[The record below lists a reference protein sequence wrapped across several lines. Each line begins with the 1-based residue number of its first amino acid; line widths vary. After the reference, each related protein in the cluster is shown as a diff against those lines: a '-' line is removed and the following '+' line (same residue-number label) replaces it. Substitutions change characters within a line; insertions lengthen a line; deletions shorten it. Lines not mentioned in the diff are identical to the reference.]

1 MLGKKITSSIIMFLL
16 FGFSFSQVTLE
27 IKNVNTTAGTLEIH
41 MTNPAGCS
49 YCTDPLFDN
58 KNGCET
64 YGSTDGGNT
73 QNAVWTFD
81 ATITAANCAGTCS
94 DGSSPEEVCT
104 KTGTCS
110 DANYTSIGED
120 SCEASGTCSLVVHT
134 TQAACEAATPNAGTW
149 TAKTPGVWTSN
160 TWTHAAKNG
169 NYFSGEVGGFQFELK
184 GANATDANGG
194 SAATVD
200 AVSGQS
206 FAVTPGG
213 TKTLGYSTT
222 GSVIPAS
229 ATSVLLTTITY
240 TDDVADTSK
249 GICFGEDTGSSGE
262 NAVSD
267 KHGGY
272 INTIWGACSCDTG
285 VADACGVCEGNNP
298 THCYATGSDDVCTL
312 DNECEAGFCDCLGT
326 CGGIAQKDNCNT
338 CDETPANDCGKDCS
352 SQESDCNGTWLISGD
367 ADQQGCWGGTAL
379 VDCTGSCV
387 ALASA
392 AADEDNDGYCDDVDA
407 CPGSPANTTVNSS
420 GCTQV
425 QLSISQLGNAIPGAF
440 AIAQN
445 FPNPFNPTT
454 SIAFDVAY
462 MDNISLVVYDLTGK
476 EVVTLASGAYAPGSY
491 NVEWNAIDN
500 NGQGLVSGM
509 YIYRYTTSEKAIT
522 RKMLYL
528 K

>member
-16 FGFSFSQVTLE
+16 LGFSFSQVTME
-27 IKNVNTTAGTLEIH
+27 IKNLNAAAGTLEIH

-49 YCTDPLFDN
+49 YCTDPSFDN
-58 KNGCET
+58 KNGCES
-64 YGSTDGGNT
+64 YGSTDGGT
-73 QNAVWTFD
+73 TLDAVWTFD
-81 ATITAANCAGTCS
+81 STIDAATCAGTCS

-104 KTGTCS
+104 TTGTCS
-110 DANYTSIGED
+110 DATYTSIGEA
-120 SCEASGTCSLVVHT
+120 SCEADGICSLSVHKT
-134 TQAACEAATPNAGTW
+134 SSACTGAGGTW
-149 TAKTPGVWTSN
+149 TAKTAGTWTSN
-160 TWTHAAKNG
+160 TWTHSAKNG
-169 NYFSGEVGGFQFELK
+169 NYFTGEVGGFQFELL
-184 GANATDANGG
+184 GALLTTTSASGG
-194 SAATVD
+194 SVAALG
-200 AVSGQS
+200 SSQ
-206 FAVTPGG
+206 FAVASTNNGN
-213 TKTLGYSTT
+213 TLLGYSTT
-222 GSVIPAS
+222 GATIPAS
-229 ATSVLLTTITY
+229 STSTLLTSITF
-240 TDDVADTSK
+240 TDDAADTSK
-249 GICFGEDTGSSGE
+249 GVCFGIDTGSSGK
-262 NAVSD
+262 NALSD

-272 INTIWGACSCDTG
+272 IHTIWGACSCDNGT
-285 VADACGVCEGNNP
+285 ADACGECEGNNP
-298 THCYATGSDDVCTL
+298 TNCYATGSNDVCTL
-312 DNECEAGFCDCLGT
+312 DNQCEADYCDCSGT
-326 CGGIAQKDNCNT
+326 CGGAAATDNCNT
-338 CDETPANDCGKDCS
+338 CDENPANDCSKDCS
-352 SQESDCNGTWLISGD
+352 SQEADCNGTWLSG
-367 ADQQGCWGGTAL
+367 ATNQGCWGGTAL

-491 NVEWNAIDN
+491 NVEWNAVDN

>member
-1 MLGKKITSSIIMFLL
+1 MVLQMHA
-16 FGFSFSQVTLE
+16 V
-27 IKNVNTTAGTLEIH
+27 NV
-41 MTNPAGCS
+41 
-49 YCTDPLFDN
+49 
-58 KNGCET
+58 
-64 YGSTDGGNT
+64 
-73 QNAVWTFD
+73 
-81 ATITAANCAGTCS
+81 
-94 DGSSPEEVCT
+94 
-104 KTGTCS
+104 
-110 DANYTSIGED
+110 
-120 SCEASGTCSLVVHT
+120 
-134 TQAACEAATPNAGTW
+134 
-149 TAKTPGVWTSN
+149 
-160 TWTHAAKNG
+160 
-169 NYFSGEVGGFQFELK
+169 
-184 GANATDANGG
+184 
-194 SAATVD
+194 
-200 AVSGQS
+200 
-206 FAVTPGG
+206 
-213 TKTLGYSTT
+213 
-222 GSVIPAS
+222 
-229 ATSVLLTTITY
+229 
-240 TDDVADTSK
+240 
-249 GICFGEDTGSSGE
+249 
-262 NAVSD
+262 
-267 KHGGY
+267 
-272 INTIWGACSCDTG
+272 
-285 VADACGVCEGNNP
+285 NP

-312 DNECEAGFCDCLGT
+312 DNQCEADYCDCSGT
-326 CGGIAQKDNCNT
+326 CGGAAATDNCNT
-338 CDETPANDCGKDCS
+338 CDENPANDCSKDCS
-352 SQESDCNGTWLISGD
+352 SQEADCNGTWLSG
-367 ADQQGCWGGTAL
+367 ATNQGCWGGTAL

-420 GCTQV
+420 GCTQA

>member
-27 IKNVNTTAGTLEIH
+27 IKNVNATAGTLEIH

-49 YCTDPLFDN
+49 YCTDPTFDN

-81 ATITAANCAGTCS
+81 ATITAADCAGTCS
-94 DGSSPEEVCT
+94 DSSIPEETCT

-110 DANYTSIGED
+110 DATYSSVGED
-120 SCEASGTCSLVVHT
+120 SCEAAGTCSKVVHT
-134 TQAACEAATPNAGTW
+134 TKSACETASGTW
-149 TAKTPGVWTSN
+149 TAKTAGVWTAN

-184 GANATDANGG
+184 GATTTAASGG
-194 SAATVD
+194 AAATVD

-206 FAVTPGG
+206 FSVTAGG
-213 TKTLGYSTT
+213 TKTLGYSTN
-222 GSVIPAS
+222 GDVIPAS

-240 TDDVADTSK
+240 TDDAADTSK
-249 GICFGEDTGSSGE
+249 GICFGKDTGSSGE

-272 INTIWGACSCDTG
+272 INTIWGVCSCDNG
-285 VADACGVCEGNNP
+285 VADACGECEGNNP
-298 THCYATGSDDVCTL
+298 TNCYATDSNDVCTL
-312 DNECEAGFCDCLGT
+312 DNQCEADYCDCSGT
-326 CGGIAQKDNCNT
+326 CGGTAAKDNCNT
-338 CDETPANDCGKDCS
+338 CDENPANNCSKDCS
-352 SQESDCNGTWLISGD
+352 SQEADCNGTWLAGTSE
-367 ADQQGCWGGTAL
+367 GCWGGTAL

-407 CPGSPANTTVNSS
+407 CPGSPANTQVNSS

-425 QLSISQLGNAIPGAF
+425 QLSISQLGNAIPGTF

-500 NGQGLVSGM
+500 KGQGLVSGM